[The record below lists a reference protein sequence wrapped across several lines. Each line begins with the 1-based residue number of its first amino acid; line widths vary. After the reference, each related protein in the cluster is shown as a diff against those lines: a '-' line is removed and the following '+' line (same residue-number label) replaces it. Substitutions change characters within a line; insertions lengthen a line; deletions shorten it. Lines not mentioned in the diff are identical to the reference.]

1 MIDGVPYNKLHIVY
15 INATKNN
22 TLISFTDH
30 AGLCLYSL
38 TAGSCGFKNSKK
50 STAIAGQAAGL
61 AISDVKQIIN
71 KHKN

>member
-1 MIDGVPYNKLHIVY
+1 MIDGVPYNRLHTVY

-22 TLISFTDH
+22 TLIALTDH
-30 AGLCLYSL
+30 TGLCLYSL

-61 AISDVKQIIN
+61 AISDV
-71 KHKN
+71 